1 MLYAMLVLLSFGAN
15 AAKNIPWAKWL
26 QTFQGFAWLDNF
38 VLLVAN
44 SLGEFFAA
52 KTILCREVD
61 NDRTLSKIY
70 PWKHPSG
77 AIFKW
82 LERGP
87 WFNPSSHLIILSLL
101 RYKVVGKNK
110 SLLIVICLMSAHSDR
125 KIPTL
130 VLLHGAITSLN
141 KQSLILMH
149 DCLKKMSISDA
160 TMRLK
165 DEWNWRRN
173 IIQ

>member
-1 MLYAMLVLLSFGAN
+1 MLYVMLVLLSFGAN
-15 AAKNIPWAKWL
+15 AAKNIPWL
-26 QTFQGFAWLDNF
+26 QTFWGFAWLDNF

-52 KTILCREVD
+52 YTILCREVD
-61 NDRTLSKIY
+61 NDRTLRSKIY
-70 PWKHPSG
+70 PWKQPSG

-87 WFNPSSHLIILSLL
+87 WFNPSSFLIILSLL
-101 RYKVVGKNK
+101 RYKVAGKNK
-110 SLLIVICLMSAHSDR
+110 SLLIVICLMSARSDR

-130 VLLHGAITSLN
+130 VLLPGAITSSN

-149 DCLKKMSISDA
+149 DCLEKMSISDA